1 MNLESI
7 RRELDEQRRTLF
19 PDGIV
24 GEVLPQVT
32 RIRGEAG
39 DWHEIAFSSLT
50 DADVE
55 MVIAE
60 QARHYLALNAEL
72 EWKVYAHDYPA
83 DLWQRLERLGFE
95 IGQRETVVVLD
106 LSERPTWVDAPSLHR
121 VVHVSSP
128 EQLAVY
134 RTVAESVFGERYGRI
149 VNEVASALRAGSTQH
164 RAYIGYYGDV
174 PAGVGRLHTHPRG
187 AFASLYGGGTL
198 EERRGLGLY
207 RANVAARARDALA
220 LGARY
225 LLVDALPTSQPTLE
239 RLGFVRLTETW
250 PCRLSPARNR
260 P

>member
-1 MNLESI
+1 MNLESV
-7 RRELDEQRRTLF
+7 RGELDEQRRTLF

-24 GEVLPQVT
+24 GEVLPQLT

-39 DWHEIAFSSLT
+39 DWHEIAFSSLE

-55 MVIAE
+55 RVIAE
-60 QARHYLALNAEL
+60 QVRHYLALNAEL
-72 EWKVYAHDYPA
+72 EWKVYTHDYPA
-83 DLWQRLERLGFE
+83 DLRQRLERHGFE
-95 IGQRETVVVLD
+95 IGERETVVVLD
-106 LSERPTWVDAPSLHR
+106 LSDRPTWIDAPSPHR

-128 EQLAVY
+128 AQLALY
-134 RTVAESVFGERYGRI
+134 RTLAESIFGGSYECI
-149 VNEVASALRAGSTQH
+149 VNEVASAISVGSTQH
-164 RAYIGYYGDV
+164 RAYIGHYGDE
-174 PAGVGRLHTHPRG
+174 PASVGRLHTHPRG

-250 PCRLSPARNR
+250 PCRLSPPRNR
-260 P
+260 W

>member
-32 RIRGEAG
+32 RIRGEQG
-39 DWHEIAFSSLT
+39 DWHEVAFSSLT
-50 DADVE
+50 EADVE
-55 MVIAE
+55 EVIAE
-60 QARHYLALNAEL
+60 QSRHYLALDAEFA
-72 EWKVYAHDYPA
+72 WKVYAHDVPA
-83 DLWQRLERLGFE
+83 DLRQRLERHGFE
-95 IGQRETVVVLD
+95 IGERETVVVLD
-106 LSERPTWVDAPSLHR
+106 LSDRPTWIDAPSPHR
-121 VVHVSSP
+121 VVRVSSP

-134 RTVAESVFGERYGRI
+134 RTVAESVFGGSHERI
-149 VNEVASALRAGSTQH
+149 VNEVASALSAGSTQH

-174 PAGVGRLHTHPRG
+174 PASVGRLHTHPRG
-187 AFASLYGGGTL
+187 AFAALYGGGTL
-198 EERRGLGLY
+198 EERRSLGLY
-207 RANVAARARDALA
+207 RANVAARAKDALA

-250 PCRLSPARNR
+250 PCRLSAARNR
-260 P
+260 R